1 MDNGE
6 LQEENQQ
13 MVILIQGLFPAYK
26 KRWCFVS
33 FIVFLSYF
41 ISRLM
46 ILPVTEV
53 VTYMGLWSEVS
64 EDFWRKMKPD
74 VGMPHRWV

>member
-26 KRWCFVS
+26 KWCFVL
-33 FIVFLSYF
+33 FYCVFKLLYQ
-41 ISRLM
+41 
-46 ILPVTEV
+46 
-53 VTYMGLWSEVS
+53 
-64 EDFWRKMKPD
+64 
-74 VGMPHRWV
+74 

>member
-1 MDNGE
+1 MDNVE

-26 KRWCFVS
+26 KMFLCC

-41 ISRLM
+41 VSRLM
-46 ILPVTEV
+46 ILPVTDA
-53 VTYMGLWSEVS
+53 VTYMGL
-64 EDFWRKMKPD
+64 
-74 VGMPHRWV
+74 

>member
-26 KRWCFVS
+26 KRWCFVL
-33 FIVFLSYF
+33 FYCVFKLLYQ
-41 ISRLM
+41 
-46 ILPVTEV
+46 
-53 VTYMGLWSEVS
+53 
-64 EDFWRKMKPD
+64 
-74 VGMPHRWV
+74 